1 MLTDTFD
8 RYLSLTEVRDATSVA
23 TVQVSRNPLLCL
35 GLKSLLAETRF
46 NVWKDPVHELSD
58 VPSLPDG
65 SPVLFIVDGSQSSD
79 GRLEMIRELKALHP
93 TGRTVLMA
101 DRFDLYTLMSAQ
113 EAGADGLFL
122 KNVDREIL
130 VRSLELV
137 MLGEVV
143 VPSSLVREIMS
154 QARHNTERHSADART
169 GSKGSDPK
177 GHKLSSRETE
187 ILYCLTEGSPNKVI
201 ARQLNL
207 CEATVKVHIKAILRK
222 IGVFNRTQAAMW
234 AADHMPTKIEPIA
247 ESKISAH
254 HP

>member
-1 MLTDTFD
+1 M
-8 RYLSLTEVRDATSVA
+8 ATI
-23 TVQVSRNPLLCL
+23 QVSRNPLLCL

-58 VPSLPDG
+58 VPSLPDE
-65 SPVLFIVDGSQSSD
+65 SPVLFIVDGSQSFD
-79 GRLEMIRELKALHP
+79 GRLELIRELKALHP
-93 TGRTVLMA
+93 AARTVLMA
-101 DRFDLYTLMSAQ
+101 DRFDLYTLISAQ
-113 EAGADGLFL
+113 DAGADGLFL
-122 KNVDREIL
+122 TTVDREIL

-169 GSKGSDPK
+169 GSKASDPK
-177 GHKLSSRETE
+177 GHRLSSRETE

-234 AADHMPTKIEPIA
+234 AADHMPTKVEPLA
-247 ESKISAH
+247 ENKTPVQQAQ
-254 HP
+254 